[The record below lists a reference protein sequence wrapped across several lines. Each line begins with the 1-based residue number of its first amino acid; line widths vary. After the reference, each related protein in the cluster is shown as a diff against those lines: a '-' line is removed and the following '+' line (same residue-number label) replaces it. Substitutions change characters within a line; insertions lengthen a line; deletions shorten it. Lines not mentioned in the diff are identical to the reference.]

1 MNELILDTGPLV
13 ALLDR
18 SERNHQRC
26 LAFFREIRGRVV
38 TTEPVLTEAVY
49 LLGPSFRCQ
58 KPVLDFF
65 VQGGAELVSLSPEL
79 LQRSLWLMEKYADV
93 PMDLADATLVALAE
107 QRGCSNILTLDH
119 RGFETYR
126 INGKKP
132 FVIHP

>member
-1 MNELILDTGPLV
+1 
-13 ALLDR
+13 
-18 SERNHQRC
+18 
-26 LAFFREIRGRVV
+26 
-38 TTEPVLTEAVY
+38 
-49 LLGPSFRCQ
+49 
-58 KPVLDFF
+58 
-65 VQGGAELVSLSPEL
+65 
-79 LQRSLWLMEKYADV
+79 MEKYADV